1 MAAMVK
7 NPLTI
12 AYKACN
18 AHIVTVK
25 SVAGID
31 LPSVSRRSNR
41 ADLSKRGFSVVG
53 RMGEPQGSPFPTDG
67 KVNPVRPAA
76 RDWPLRRSGL
86 ETRTVGEP
94 AMSANTTPGPNAS
107 GNTPIPSVSVQL
119 LEEQSDAVDRLAAL
133 HNAAYSIAGNPEL
146 EGLYD
151 DLMRACTAKISR
163 IDRLC
168 ATLLK
173 QGERG

>member
-1 MAAMVK
+1 
-7 NPLTI
+7 
-12 AYKACN
+12 
-18 AHIVTVK
+18 
-25 SVAGID
+25 
-31 LPSVSRRSNR
+31 
-41 ADLSKRGFSVVG
+41 
-53 RMGEPQGSPFPTDG
+53 
-67 KVNPVRPAA
+67 
-76 RDWPLRRSGL
+76 
-86 ETRTVGEP
+86 
-94 AMSANTTPGPNAS
+94 MSATNSTPGPNAS